1 MGLVFQPW
9 AGPGCQVLGPS
20 GFWTMTWLHE
30 GHMSQELERGQ
41 LLSLWQ
47 VTVGYPSHEG
57 TIGHLWATATAGP
70 VETGL
75 GID

>member
-1 MGLVFQPW
+1 
-9 AGPGCQVLGPS
+9 
-20 GFWTMTWLHE
+20 MTWLHE